1 MSDKKLWLG
10 RRILSGVL
18 VLIAILMGLQS
29 FHVISR
35 SELSWNI
42 TILSLVLVTGI
53 QMCWGAKAKW
63 EKAAGIAC
71 FVTALMLAITVARG
85 FGRGI

>member
-1 MSDKKLWLG
+1 MSDKELLIG

-18 VLIAILMGLQS
+18 ALIAILMGLQS
-29 FHVISR
+29 FAVIPR
-35 SELSWNI
+35 SEASWN
-42 TILSLVLVTGI
+42 LSMLLLVFVTGI

-71 FVTALMLAITVARG
+71 FVAALIFAITVARG

>member
-1 MSDKKLWLG
+1 MRDKELWFG

-18 VLIAILMGLQS
+18 VMIAILMGLQS
-29 FHVISR
+29 FDVIPR
-35 SELSWNI
+35 SEASWNL
-42 TILSLVLVTGI
+42 TILLLVFVTGI

-63 EKAAGIAC
+63 EKAAGFAC
-71 FVTALMLAITVARG
+71 FVAALMLAITVARG

>member
-10 RRILSGVL
+10 RRIISGVL
-18 VLIAILMGLQS
+18 ALTAILMGLQS
-29 FHVISR
+29 FAVIPR
-35 SELSWNI
+35 SEASWNL
-42 TILSLVLVTGI
+42 TMLLLVFVTGI

-71 FVTALMLAITVARG
+71 FVAALMLVITVARG

>member
-18 VLIAILMGLQS
+18 ALIAILMGLQS
-29 FHVISR
+29 FAVIPR
-35 SELSWNI
+35 SEASWNL
-42 TILSLVLVTGI
+42 TMLLLVFVTGI

-71 FVTALMLAITVARG
+71 FVAALMLALTFARG

>member
-10 RRILSGVL
+10 RRILSSVL

-29 FHVISR
+29 FNVIPR
-35 SELSWNI
+35 SELSWNL
-42 TILSLVLVTGI
+42 TILSLVFVTGI

-71 FVTALMLAITVARG
+71 FVAALMLALTVARG

>member
-1 MSDKKLWLG
+1 MFDWKLWLG

-18 VLIAILMGLQS
+18 ALIAILMGLQS
-29 FHVISR
+29 FAVISR
-35 SELSWNI
+35 SEASWNL
-42 TILSLVLVTGI
+42 TILLMVFVTGI
-53 QMCWGAKAKW
+53 QMCWGTKAKW

-71 FVTALMLAITVARG
+71 FVAALMHAITGARG